1 MDPGENSLWE
11 MSEIVNQISIGKLE
25 ALLLWLLKK
34 KIHILEAARV
44 GREAGQRLLEVFST

>member
-1 MDPGENSLWE
+1 